1 MLTRLQQQ
9 LSLRDQAMLALL
21 AATLLLYVLYQ
32 MLWRPLAVANQQLTQ
47 QNIAATQSLA
57 SITQLAAQ
65 YRELQQGSAQN
76 NASQG
81 ESLTQLVDETV
92 ASNGLHMSRFQPG
105 SNGDAQV
112 RLDNASFD
120 QVLRWLNEL
129 ETKHSVTIRELGI
142 SPGAGSGLV
151 NISVRLFRP

>member
-1 MLTRLQQQ
+1 
-9 LSLRDQAMLALL
+9 
-21 AATLLLYVLYQ
+21 LLLYVLYQ
-32 MLWRPLAVANQQLTQ
+32 MLWRPLALANQHLSE
-47 QNIAATQSLA
+47 QNVAATQSLA
-57 SITQLAAQ
+57 SIAQLAAQ

-105 SNGDAQV
+105 SSGDVQV
-112 RLDNASFD
+112 RLDNAGFD
-120 QVLRWLNEL
+120 QVLRWLHEL

-142 SPGAGSGLV
+142 SPGSAPGLV
-151 NISVRLFRP
+151 NISVRLFRA